1 MTDGLCFLATGIFKF
16 WTYKKGGT
24 QVQFFFYTQYC
35 VLYMLV
41 SSVESCVLFH
51 LLPLMP
57 DVHAVTIICVWLMV
71 NGDVVTY
78 M

>member
-1 MTDGLCFLATGIFKF
+1 M
-16 WTYKKGGT
+16 
-24 QVQFFFYTQYC
+24 QFFFYTQYC